1 MKDTAPMPSSA
12 IDKESLRTEYTATQ
26 DAYLHYDSFSWQ
38 VGSILIAGAFVF
50 WGFLL
55 DKNVEPSL
63 IGTGACLISL
73 LMSAWFM
80 YTHHCRQI
88 YLAKLHRIYQIE
100 ELLGMEQH
108 RRWMYDGDKKPLY
121 QTFGPHGYQLDQS
134 IYLLTALGA
143 LAIGLAK
150 FGLNPWLAL
159 PLPVVAFTLLIV
171 RRNERRVKEY
181 LGNKEGTAG
190 NS

>member
-1 MKDTAPMPSSA
+1 MPNNTISE
-12 IDKESLRTEYTATQ
+12 ESLRTEYAAAQ

-63 IGTGACLISL
+63 IGVGACLISL
-73 LMSAWFM
+73 LMSAWFL

-88 YLAKLHRIYQIE
+88 YLSKLHRIHQIE

-108 RRWMYDGDKKPLY
+108 RRWVSSDSQEKPMY
-121 QTFGPHGYQLDQS
+121 QTFGPRGYQLDQF
-134 IYLLTALGA
+134 IYLLTTLGA
-143 LAIGLAK
+143 LAIGLVR

-159 PLPVVAFTLLIV
+159 PLPVIAFTLLIV
-171 RRNERRVKEY
+171 RQNEHRIKEY
-181 LGNKEGTAG
+181 LAGSSSSGRTSG